1 MLKCFEAGIEIIV
14 ILLLLRGFQA
24 LLGVFGL
31 VGGGVSIHDTHVINT
46 VCTLRPKVSD
56 EETPFRSTS
65 PFEGDRLILSFPPRT
80 TQSVY
85 I

>member
-31 VGGGVSIHDTHVINT
+31 VGGGFSIHNTHIVNT
-46 VCTLRPKVSD
+46 VRPLRP
-56 EETPFRSTS
+56 
-65 PFEGDRLILSFPPRT
+65 
-80 TQSVY
+80 
-85 I
+85 